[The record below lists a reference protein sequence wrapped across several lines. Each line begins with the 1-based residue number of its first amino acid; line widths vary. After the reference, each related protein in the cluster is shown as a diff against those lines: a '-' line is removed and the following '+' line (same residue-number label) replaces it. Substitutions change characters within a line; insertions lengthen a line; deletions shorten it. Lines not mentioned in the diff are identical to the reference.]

1 MANPEFAPPAIL
13 RAGGKTTTALLANHP
28 EEISVTARTLGAL
41 TLCIAAAC
49 GGALAQDKPVELRF
63 SHWVPPAHALHKIT
77 QAWAQSIEQASG
89 GTIKIEVY
97 PSQQLGKAIDHYDM
111 TVKGIADVSY
121 INVGYQAG
129 RMQVANAAQLPFMMD
144 NAGNG
149 SRAYDVWYRPYA
161 QKDMPGVK
169 LCLMFVHDPGT
180 IHSKTRISSPEQI
193 KGLMVRPAQ
202 SVIADWMKLLGASTV
217 NVSAPEAR
225 EALERG
231 VADAI
236 TFPWESIYLFG
247 INRVTRF
254 HIDARMYTTGFAWI
268 LNPDRYDSLSPA
280 QRKVMDDH
288 CSPDWAY
295 RVGKE
300 WADYESAGR
309 EKMKADKAHTVVSLT
324 PTELAAWKKSAEPVV
339 GIWSDDVRKQG
350 YDPAK
355 LLVEFDAALL
365 KFGAKAK

>member
-1 MANPEFAPPAIL
+1 M
-13 RAGGKTTTALLANHP
+13 
-28 EEISVTARTLGAL
+28 TARTLGAL
-41 TLCIAAAC
+41 ALCLAAAC
-49 GGALAQDKPVELRF
+49 GGAIAQDKPVELKF
-63 SHWVPPAHALHKIT
+63 SHWVPPAHPLHKT
-77 QAWAQSIEQASG
+77 AQAWAQSIKQASG
-89 GTIKIEVY
+89 GTISIAIY

-129 RMQVANAAQLPFMMD
+129 RMLVANAAQLPFMMD
-144 NAGNG
+144 NADNG

-180 IHSKTRISSPEQI
+180 FHSKVRISSPDQI
-193 KGLMVRPAQ
+193 KGLKVRPAQ
-202 SVIADWMKLLGASTV
+202 AVVADWVKLLGASTV

-236 TFPWESIYLFG
+236 TFPWESVYLFG
-247 INRVTRF
+247 INKVTRF

-268 LNPDRYDSLSPA
+268 LNPDRYNSLSPA
-280 QRKVMDDH
+280 QRKVMDEH
-288 CSPDWAY
+288 CNPDWAY
-295 RVGKE
+295 RVGAE
-300 WADYESAGR
+300 WGGYEAAGR
-309 EKMKADKAHTVVSLT
+309 EKTKADKAHTVVPLT
-324 PTELAAWKKSAEPVV
+324 PSELAAWKKSAEPVV
-339 GIWSDDVRKQG
+339 GIWSDEVRKQG

-355 LLVEFDAALL
+355 LLAEFDATLL